1 MTQPPEPSPSTP
13 DRLDLPPPDAYR
25 RSAGGSEPP
34 RFSRRA
40 PLRWGGLSP
49 SLVRPATPRAGGW
62 RLGDGFGRN
71 TVFVG
76 FALAFA
82 LFVLVQVVALLI
94 IGENAS
100 TPAELW
106 AGLLATLLF
115 DAGVAFGVVVAL
127 LGGPRRALAVLALRR
142 PRSRDIGWG
151 FAGLALAWVVLGAYI
166 GIVDAINVDELEPVS
181 TISEDEL
188 FNSVGLVAL
197 LGVLVVLIAPVTEEI
212 IFRGFL
218 VGGLARRVGPLLAA
232 LVSALLFAA
241 VHADLGSLI
250 PFTLIGLVFT
260 FIYLRSGSLTSVIL
274 AHFLFNV
281 IGYAGTIAD
290 RGVG

>member
-13 DRLDLPPPDAYR
+13 GRLDLPPPDAYR
-25 RSAGGSEPP
+25 RDAGALAPSRSP
-34 RFSRRA
+34 RSA

-49 SLVRPATPRAGGW
+49 SAVLPAAPRAGAW

-76 FALAFA
+76 FALALA
-82 LFVLVQVVALLI
+82 LFVLVQVVAVLI
-94 IGENAS
+94 IGEDADEP
-100 TPAELW
+100 TELW
-106 AGLLATLLF
+106 AGLLATLIF
-115 DAGVAFGVVVAL
+115 DAAVAFGVIVLV
-127 LGGPRRALAVLALRR
+127 LGGPRRALATLALRL
-142 PRSRDIGWG
+142 PRGRDVGWG
-151 FAGLALAWVVLGAYI
+151 FAGLALAWLVLGAYI
-166 GIVDAINVDELEPVS
+166 GIVDLISVDELEPVS

-188 FNSVGLVAL
+188 FERVGLVAL
-197 LGVLVVLIAPVTEEI
+197 TGVLVVLVAPVAEEI

-218 VGGLARRVGPLLAA
+218 LGGLARRFGPVLAA
-232 LVSALLFAA
+232 LASSLLFAA

-260 FIYLRSGSLTSVIL
+260 FVYLRSGSLSSAIL

-281 IGYAGTIAD
+281 IGYAGTLAD